1 MPRSRVRAMSRDHAS
16 RHFSALGST
25 CELLALGVGQAALE
39 RCEQRVREEEA
50 RFTRFVMDSELAR
63 LNAGDGRYVPV
74 SPEMFAMLEAALW
87 AYQESGGLVNAA
99 ILPALTA
106 AGYDRPFRQGLTQ
119 PASIE
124 PMHVP
129 GLPEVLILDR
139 TTRSVALA
147 PGAALDLG
155 GIAKGALADLLIDE
169 LGEDAIC
176 NLGGDLRV
184 RGAGPEGDGWHIGLC
199 DGTLV
204 ALRDGAVCTSG
215 ISKRRWGHSMHH
227 LIDPRTG
234 MPAKTDLA
242 EVSVVTDSAL
252 RGEVYAKSAVLLG
265 CALGIAFLEARGVPH
280 AVVPAEGAETGAG
293 PTELPAAA

>member
-1 MPRSRVRAMSRDHAS
+1 MSRDHAS

-169 LGEDAIC
+169 LGEDALC
-176 NLGGDLRV
+176 NLGGDIRV
-184 RGAGPEGDGWHIGLC
+184 RGTGPDGWHIGLC
-199 DGTLV
+199 DRSAV
-204 ALRDGAVCTSG
+204 AVRDGAVCTSG
-215 ISKRRWGHSMHH
+215 TTRRRWGQSMHH
-227 LIDPRTG
+227 LIDPKTG
-234 MPAKTDLA
+234 MPVKTDLA
-242 EVSVVTDSAL
+242 EVSVVTDCAL
-252 RGEVYAKSAVLLG
+252 RGEVYAKCAMLLG
-265 CALGIAFLEARGVPH
+265 ASAGLAFLESHGVRY
-280 AVVPAEGAETGAG
+280 AVVRVAG
-293 PTELPAAA
+293 NGDDRLPAAA

>member
-1 MPRSRVRAMSRDHAS
+1 MSREPAS

-25 CELLALGVGQAALE
+25 CELLALGLGQAALE

-50 RFTRFVMDSELAR
+50 RFTRFLTDSELAR
-63 LNAGDGRYVPV
+63 LNAGDGRYIPV

-119 PASIE
+119 PGSSE
-124 PMHVP
+124 PMQVP
-129 GLPEVLILDR
+129 PLPEVLILDGA
-139 TTRSVALA
+139 TRSVALA

-169 LGEDAIC
+169 LGDDAVC
-176 NLGGDLRV
+176 NLGGDVRV
-184 RGAGPEGDGWHIGLC
+184 RGNGPDGDGWHIGLC
-199 DGTLV
+199 DRSAV

-215 ISKRRWGHSMHH
+215 TTRRRWGQSMHH
-227 LIDPRTG
+227 LIDPKTG
-234 MPAKTDLA
+234 MPVRSDLA
-242 EVSVVTDSAL
+242 EVSVITDVAL
-252 RGEVYAKSAVLLG
+252 RGEVYAKCAMLLG
-265 CALGIAFLEARGVPH
+265 AAAGLAFLESRGVRH
-280 AVVPAEGAETGAG
+280 AVVPAVGNGDG
-293 PTELPAAA
+293 LLPAAA

>member
-1 MPRSRVRAMSRDHAS
+1 MSPELAS

-50 RFTRFVMDSELAR
+50 RFTRFVTDSELAR

-106 AGYDRPFRQGLTQ
+106 AGYDRPFRQGLTH
-119 PASIE
+119 PGSTE

-129 GLPEVLILDR
+129 GLPEVLILDA

-169 LGEDAIC
+169 LGDDAVC
-176 NLGGDLRV
+176 NLGGDVRV
-184 RGAGPEGDGWHIGLC
+184 RGNGPEGDGWHIGLC
-199 DGTLV
+199 DRSAV
-204 ALRDGAVCTSG
+204 AVRNGAVCTSG
-215 ISKRRWGHSMHH
+215 TTRRRWGQSMHH
-227 LIDPRTG
+227 LIDPKTG
-234 MPAKTDLA
+234 MPVKTDLA
-242 EVSVVTDSAL
+242 EVSVITDFAL
-252 RGEVYAKSAVLLG
+252 RGEVYAKCAMLLG
-265 CALGIAFLEARGVPH
+265 ASAGLAFLDSRGVRH
-280 AVVPAEGAETGAG
+280 AAVPAVGNGDRIV
-293 PTELPAAA
+293 PAAA

>member
-1 MPRSRVRAMSRDHAS
+1 MSRDLAS

-50 RFTRFVMDSELAR
+50 RFTRFVKESELAR

-87 AYQESGGLVNAA
+87 AYEESGGLVNAA
-99 ILPALTA
+99 ILPALRA
-106 AGYDRPFRQGLTQ
+106 SGYDRPFARGLSS
-119 PASIE
+119 PGSSE

-129 GLPEVLILDR
+129 GLPEVLILHG

-169 LGEDAIC
+169 LGDDAVC
-176 NLGGDLRV
+176 NLGGDVRV
-184 RGAGPEGDGWHIGLC
+184 RGNGPEGDGWHIGLC
-199 DGTLV
+199 DRSAV
-204 ALRDGAVCTSG
+204 AVRDGAVCTSG
-215 ISKRRWGHSMHH
+215 TTRRRWGQSMHH
-227 LIDPRTG
+227 LIDPKTG
-234 MPAKTDLA
+234 MPVRTDLA
-242 EVSVVTDSAL
+242 EVSVITDFAL
-252 RGEVYAKSAVLLG
+252 RGEVYAKCAMLLG
-265 CALGIAFLEARGVPH
+265 AAAGLAFLESRGVRH
-280 AVVPAEGAETGAG
+280 AVVPAVGKGEGL
-293 PTELPAAA
+293 LPAAA